1 MLKKIIILISTL
13 TFLGCANTGKVISE
27 KDKNDL
33 IGAKIN
39 YVIEPAAEMRSNLGA
54 AMLLGSLG
62 HSLKGSQL
70 QQKLEI
76 KDPSIYV
83 ISGLEKYLIDTYKVK
98 KGSDYRIV
106 VKNYFWELNDPIMD
120 EKDNLH
126 ISIGSRMQFFDKN
139 NKMIASDECY
149 EHMPMT
155 GDLLLTEKDLDKNN
169 EVKFSKAF
177 STLANKCV
185 KRFRLKL

>member
-13 TFLGCANTGKVISE
+13 TFLGCASTAKVISE
-27 KDKNDL
+27 KNKNDL

-39 YVIEPAAEMRSNLGA
+39 YVIEPTAGMRSNLGA

-62 HSLKGSQL
+62 HNLKGSQL
-70 QQKLEI
+70 QQKLAI

-83 ISGLEKYLIDTYKVK
+83 LSGLEKYLTDTYRVK
-98 KGSDYRIV
+98 KGSDYQIV

-120 EKDNLH
+120 EQDNLH
-126 ISIGSRMQFFDKN
+126 ISIGSRMQLFDKN
-139 NKMIASDECY
+139 NKVIASDECY

-155 GDLLLTEKDLDKNN
+155 GDFHLTEKDLDKNN

-177 STLANKCV
+177 SKLANKCV
-185 KRFRLKL
+185 KRFKLKL